1 MTAYEVWKESKQR
14 TRIPQ
19 RTVYEKLRWLKEQD
33 YVVEIQ
39 GKLFKRM
46 YKRNIRK
53 IYYDVSLKGML
64 AALGDEKLSLKG
76 AFFERLRSTL
86 HIPPKYEKAVKPI
99 VSIWAYR
106 ESGVPRSERRKI
118 ETEFIFMSV
127 METIAASKDIG
138 VYSII
143 RKELKLPPINEL
155 MKRLHI
161 TDEDSRALDSF
172 LSMLF
177 LFKFPQTFEFHKRT
191 LPYHQYLG

>member
-1 MTAYEVWKESKQR
+1 M
-14 TRIPQ
+14 
-19 RTVYEKLRWLKEQD
+19 
-33 YVVEIQ
+33 
-39 GKLFKRM
+39 
-46 YKRNIRK
+46 
-53 IYYDVSLKGML
+53 
-64 AALGDEKLSLKG
+64 
-76 AFFERLRSTL
+76 L
-86 HIPPKYEKAVKPI
+86 HIPKMHERAVKPI

-106 ESGVPRSERRKI
+106 ESAVPKSERRKI
-118 ETEFIFMSV
+118 ETESIFMSV

-155 MKRLHI
+155 RKRLHI

-191 LPYHQYLG
+191 LPYASALAPIPWLADCIEILPDVGIRIVWAPSKWEMWTDGDYMFWVLLHRDARASNEEKSRQTLQSRASIDFKSSGVMM